1 MVLFE
6 LVRGQVGEAR
16 MWTDRVEVT
25 PPRFDDHLSLA
36 TGAEPLDAETLVAEL
51 AVERF
56 IRAVLPMACR
66 DR

>member
-1 MVLFE
+1 
-6 LVRGQVGEAR
+6 